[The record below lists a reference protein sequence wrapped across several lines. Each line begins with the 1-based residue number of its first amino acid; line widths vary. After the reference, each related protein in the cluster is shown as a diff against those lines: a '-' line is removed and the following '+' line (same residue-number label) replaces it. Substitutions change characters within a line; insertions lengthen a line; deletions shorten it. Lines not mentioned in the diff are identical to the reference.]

1 MKNNIHTLIF
11 PDIHGRTFW
20 KETLN
25 KFPIN
30 EYPNLKIIF
39 LGDYLDP
46 YEFEYISKQDAI
58 LNFED
63 IIKTTKSDNRITLLL
78 GNHDYHYIHDGDYS
92 RIDYNNYN
100 YIKRLFDDNFNLF
113 KIAYEET
120 INDKTYLY
128 THAGVTSHWLN
139 HLRFLGN
146 ICLNNNHISEEQ
158 KEWIKEHLYEFELT
172 ADNLNALLYNFQ
184 GMAILHEVSYERG
197 GDFQNGS
204 CIWADIVEHLYNEN
218 KNEYINNIFQIF
230 GHSLRYPSIDEGYI
244 DYDNNYAMLDSRNS
258 WVLYNNGKLEIQ
270 N

>member
-78 GNHDYHYIHDGDYS
+78 GNHDYHY
-92 RIDYNNYN
+92 
-100 YIKRLFDDNFNLF
+100 
-113 KIAYEET
+113 
-120 INDKTYLY
+120 KTYLY

-204 CIWADIVEHLYNEN
+204 CIWADIVEHLYDEN

-258 WVLYNNGKLEIQ
+258 WVLYNNGKLETQ